1 MIWYLLLK
9 KKLIIC
15 LLSLGILPSL
25 VSCNKE
31 VEITNDVIFTELY
44 NGSNAFDSVLEI
56 SVINDELLNLDNYK
70 LAIYNGSSLKFE
82 YDLSSINLTSNI
94 ILFINK
100 DCSYIANNE
109 VISIKLDDN
118 YVTGSYYFELTYMNK
133 IADVLGYKGIT
144 LSYLNNQSLVRLK
157 EFYTH
162 QDTFNELNYIRV
174 RSGITSYLGN
184 DLAPL
189 TVEEILKGPHL
200 NDIYLEEDYE
210 VNNLGGGGFLEVDS
224 YSLGDGDTTY
234 FRFNSSSIYSGSVRY
249 LLIDTPEIDHGSNS
263 YIVAE
268 PFGQEAKRFNNT
280 RLINAK
286 SIIVQSNKGYSLEDT
301 YSRLLGYVWYSNVDN
316 PTQSDYYL
324 LNHELVVAGLAKFST
339 YNKYET
345 MYYKDVLYY
354 DYLDYGAKRAKS
366 LGIKI
371 YGEIDPEFDYS

>member
-1 MIWYLLLK
+1 MTWYSLLK
-9 KKLIIC
+9 KNLIIC

-31 VEITNDVIFTELY
+31 VEINDDVIFTELY
-44 NGSNAFDSVLEI
+44 NGSNAYDSVLEI
-56 SVINDELLNLDNYK
+56 SVINDSLLNLDNYK

-118 YVTGSYYFELTYMNK
+118 YVIGSYYFELTYMNK
-133 IADVLGYKGIT
+133 VADALGYKGIN
-144 LSYLNNQSLVRLK
+144 LFYVSNQSLVRLK

-162 QDTFNELNYIRV
+162 QETFNELNYIRV

-189 TVEEILKGPHL
+189 TLEEILEGPHL
-200 NDIYLEEDYE
+200 NNIYLEEDYE
-210 VNNLGGGGFLEVDS
+210 VNNLGGGGFLEVNS

-234 FRFNSSSIYSGSVRY
+234 FHFNSPLIYSGRVRY
-249 LLIDTPEIDHGSNS
+249 LLIDTPEIDHGSGS
-263 YIVAE
+263 YITAE
-268 PFGQEAKRFNNT
+268 PFGKEAKRFNNT

-316 PTQSDYYL
+316 PSTSDYFL
-324 LNHELVVAGLAKFST
+324 LNHQLVVAGLAKFST